1 MNEITT
7 STPFILEQKKSK
19 FIGLLYNVKTT
30 NDVKNILDKL
40 NQEYSDAT
48 HICYAYKINEVVKCF
63 DDGEPNKTAGFK
75 ILEAI
80 NSSNLNYTLGVVVRY
95 FGGVKLG
102 VGPLSR
108 CYFKVIKEGI
118 KESTLKEIDKSIT
131 IYLETNLDNIK
142 LLNTITKDYEIT
154 NKLFNEKITYEIKIN
169 KDALESL
176 KNHLENTNI
185 KIKESH

>member
-1 MNEITT
+1 MYEIST
-7 STPFILEQKKSK
+7 SEPFILEQKKSK

-80 NSSNLNYTLGVVVRY
+80 NSSDLNYTLGVVIRY

-108 CYFKVIKEGI
+108 CYFKVIKEAI
-118 KESTLKEIDKSIT
+118 NESEIIEIDNKIT
-131 IYLETNLDNIK
+131 IFLETKLDNLK
-142 LLNTITKDYEIT
+142 LLNNITKDYEVI

-169 KDALESL
+169 KNDLDTL
-176 KNHLENTNI
+176 KITLENTNI
-185 KIKESH
+185 KIKES